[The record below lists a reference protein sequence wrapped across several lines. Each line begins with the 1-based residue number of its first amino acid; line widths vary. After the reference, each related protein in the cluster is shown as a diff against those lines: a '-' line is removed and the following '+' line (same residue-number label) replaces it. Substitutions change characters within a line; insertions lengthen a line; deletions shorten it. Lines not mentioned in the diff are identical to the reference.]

1 MVAWTA
7 ERIGVDAVGIGTDYC
22 PGHPPSIRTWWRY
35 ARWSRERA
43 PAAQMQIA
51 PHEGWQDWLR
61 SPAQFANIWEG
72 LAHHGFSDG
81 DVAKIMGGNF
91 MRLFRDSLSEAKAT
105 DAAREAA
112 R

>member
-1 MVAWTA
+1 MEQFSLSFLP
-7 ERIGVDAVGIGTDYC
+7 ERRIYSLRELSDGIRGML
-22 PGHPPSIRTWWRY
+22 
-35 ARWSRERA
+35 E
-43 PAAQMQIA
+43 
-51 PHEGWQDWLR
+51 
-61 SPAQFANIWEG
+61 AQFANIWEG